1 MLPLSLTVGEVRD
14 LGPQYTTTNSL
25 APIRDASVDIV
36 SQSHRA
42 HVPIKELEASVQVAK
57 PAADKSV
64 NSWEEEAGQ
73 GKEMVKK
80 RMTINQLFPSTRP
93 AAQPQHPQS
102 RDQTPPPPIGHIRK
116 GSVLPNNHPGFQ
128 VMPPRESLLG
138 YLARSGS
145 ESRPV
150 VLDPLP
156 SSGPMWHPIPS
167 LRWVGGPLSDLVMG
181 IYWCLPT

>member
-1 MLPLSLTVGEVRD
+1 MSYIDVQHANLLPLSLIVGEVRD

-42 HVPIKELEASVQVAK
+42 HVPIEELEASVQVAK

-138 YLARSGS
+138 YLARS
-145 ESRPV
+145 
-150 VLDPLP
+150 
-156 SSGPMWHPIPS
+156 
-167 LRWVGGPLSDLVMG
+167 
-181 IYWCLPT
+181 